1 MKRYTI
7 YLPLIVFSCLAFGI
21 LLGGFLNFPSRE
33 VSLVKNTHKNKLYR
47 LIDFIESE
55 YVDDVNTDSI
65 VDLTVNNILA
75 KLDPHSVYI
84 PPSEQ
89 DQVAEYMKGDFVGIG
104 VNFYMH
110 NDTVAIIRPVEN
122 GPSERAGLR
131 SGDRILYAGSTKLF
145 GRKMPTDTLYA
156 LLKGQEGT
164 QLNLTIYRKSENKK
178 FKVKVNRAVIPIRS
192 VDAAVML
199 NASTAYIKIN
209 RFAQSTYDEFKK
221 GLTTVEKKGAT
232 TLILDLRDNGGGYM
246 EKAVEITDELLADK
260 ELIVFTKNKKERVD
274 KIYATAK
281 GSFEKGIVYVLINE
295 NSASASEILAGAIQ
309 DNDRGLIVGRR
320 SFGKGLV
327 QREMNFEDGSAV
339 RLTVARYYTPSGRSI
354 QKHYDTG
361 NDDYFSEFEKRF
373 ENGELYKKDS
383 IKIADTLKFK
393 TKKGRIVY
401 GGGGI
406 VPDIFVPLEVAHGQE
421 NIAYLMQSGIVGH
434 FAFEQIDVDRSQ
446 FKGISFENFLAK
458 MEATD
463 IYFNSFQNYLLE
475 NGLQLSL
482 AKNKPLV
489 KRYLA
494 AEFARQLYN
503 EERYF
508 QIIVKEDSMIK
519 TILVR

>member
-1 MKRYTI
+1 M
-7 YLPLIVFSCLAFGI
+7 
-21 LLGGFLNFPSRE
+21 
-33 VSLVKNTHKNKLYR
+33 
-47 LIDFIESE
+47 
-55 YVDDVNTDSI
+55 
-65 VDLTVNNILA
+65 
-75 KLDPHSVYI
+75 
-84 PPSEQ
+84 
-89 DQVAEYMKGDFVGIG
+89 
-104 VNFYMH
+104 
-110 NDTVAIIRPVEN
+110 
-122 GPSERAGLR
+122 
-131 SGDRILYAGSTKLF
+131 
-145 GRKMPTDTLYA
+145 
-156 LLKGQEGT
+156 
-164 QLNLTIYRKSENKK
+164 
-178 FKVKVNRAVIPIRS
+178 
-192 VDAAVML
+192 
-199 NASTAYIKIN
+199 
-209 RFAQSTYDEFKK
+209 
-221 GLTTVEKKGAT
+221 
-232 TLILDLRDNGGGYM
+232 
-246 EKAVEITDELLADK
+246 
-260 ELIVFTKNKKERVD
+260 FTKNKKERVD

-354 QKHYDTG
+354 QKHYDAG
-361 NDDYFSEFEKRF
+361 NDAYFSEFEKRF

-434 FAFEQIDVDRSQ
+434 FAFEQIDVDRRQ
-446 FKGISFENFLAK
+446 FKGMSFENFLAK

-503 EERYF
+503 EEKYF
-508 QIIVKEDSMIK
+508 QIIVKEDAMIK